1 MANAATLLTANDLL
15 RPPYDDLPHE
25 LVRGEIRT
33 VTPAGGR
40 HGAING
46 RIALRLG
53 HFVDI
58 NRLGVVLTENTGFHL
73 ARDPDTLRCPDVSFL
88 SRARIPVGGIGP
100 GLVEGAPDLA
110 VEVLSPGDTVYESEE
125 KTEDYLAAG
134 VRMVWV
140 VNPKLQRVTVYGPG
154 QAPRVF
160 GEQDTIEG
168 GDVLPGF
175 ACRVGDF
182 FSWPE

>member
-1 MANAATLLTANDLL
+1 MATAATLLTADDLL

-25 LVRGEIRT
+25 LVRGELRT

-88 SRARIPVGGIGP
+88 SRARIPAGGIGP

-140 VNPKLQRVTVYGPG
+140 VNPKLQRVTVYEPG